1 LLNAKGGFD
10 VEVAAMVEFLGGNLH
25 DWWEYLDSWVWISF
39 DDKTAEWIGAEV
51 GAQTMGPDDDH
62 DALELFRIARK
73 LEPFR
78 P

>member
-39 DDKTAEWIGAEV
+39 DDKNSGVDWRRGRNPDP
-51 GAQTMGPDDDH
+51 TMTVKPWSF
-62 DALELFRIARK
+62 FRIARK